1 MRSLAEAEPSVFWL
15 ADPAA
20 PPALPSLVGAIEAD
34 LVVVGGGYTGLWTA
48 LQAKESDPDRDVVLV
63 EAATIGSA
71 ASGRNGGFCTTSLT
85 HGEAN
90 GLDRFADEF
99 DTLER
104 LGRENLDG
112 IEETI
117 TRYGMDAEFER
128 TGELDIA
135 VEDWQVDELTEF
147 ARLLAERGADPVIL
161 DREQTQALVHSA
173 TYLASRYDADGV
185 ALVHPAKLAWGL
197 RQACL
202 DLGVRIYEH
211 TEVIKITSD
220 GAGLSLRCPFGTI
233 RGRHVALAT
242 NAFTNLL
249 RRLGNYIVPVYD
261 YVLVTEPLSAEQRT
275 AVGWEG
281 RQGLADLG
289 NQFHYYRLTA
299 DNRILWGGY
308 DVIYHFGNQIRAEQ
322 DQRLATQAA
331 LAEQFFTTFPQLEG
345 LRFTHRWGGVID
357 TCSRFTTFW
366 GRAYRDRL
374 AYAVGYTGLGVG
386 ASRFGARVL
395 LDLLDG
401 AENERT
407 RLRMVRTKPIP
418 FPPEPF
424 RYAGIQLTR
433 WSIDRADR
441 NGGNRNLWL
450 RTLDKVGLG
459 FES

>member
-1 MRSLAEAEPSVFWL
+1 L
-15 ADPAA
+15 
-20 PPALPSLVGAIEAD
+20 
-34 LVVVGGGYTGLWTA
+34 
-48 LQAKESDPDRDVVLV
+48 DRD
-63 EAATIGSA
+63 
-71 ASGRNGGFCTTSLT
+71 
-85 HGEAN
+85 
-90 GLDRFADEF
+90 
-99 DTLER
+99 
-104 LGRENLDG
+104 
-112 IEETI
+112 
-117 TRYGMDAEFER
+117 
-128 TGELDIA
+128 
-135 VEDWQVDELTEF
+135 
-147 ARLLAERGADPVIL
+147 
-161 DREQTQALVHSA
+161 QTQALVHSP

-211 TEVIKITSD
+211 TEVTKIISD
-220 GAGLSLRCPFGTI
+220 GAGMALRCPFGSI
-233 RGRHVALAT
+233 RGRQVALAT

-261 YVLVTEPLSAEQRT
+261 YVLVTEPLAPEQQD

-289 NQFHYYRLTA
+289 NKFHYYRLTA

-308 DVIYHFGNQIRAEQ
+308 DVIYHFGNRIRAEQ
-322 DQRLATQAA
+322 DQRLTTHAA

-401 AENERT
+401 ADNERT
-407 RLRMVRTKPIP
+407 RLTMVRTKPIP

-424 RYAGIQLTR
+424 RYGGIQLTR
-433 WSIDRADR
+433 WSIDHADR